1 MRIASRLLHAKGP
14 PIQPFGTLFFF
25 LARSFLISMILHSWK
40 LGCRTSWRTHNR
52 HSSCMG
58 GLVCWIYRT
67 SVHQGCTAPSYCI
80 FAHLHNNLV
89 SNLLFFLSFFPSFF
103 LFETATWKHYKIVS
117 FAMIAGC
124 GAVAYSVRHHVHL
137 LCSVCVCAR
146 AHVCLWWQVCNN
158 IFCWVSFLLILFL
171 LFTKTM
177 KQQQHCGSLDATG
190 LRMLLKDN
198 SVMLDRAYWSCMYA
212 SAVVAWWNQTNKYTL
227 RKIFF

>member
-1 MRIASRLLHAKGP
+1 MLGMRMHCCQNSYTGCVLP
-14 PIQPFGTLFFF
+14 PGRCMLRARQFNPLARLFFF

-146 AHVCLWWQVCNN
+146 AHVCLWWQ
-158 IFCWVSFLLILFL
+158 L
-171 LFTKTM
+171 
-177 KQQQHCGSLDATG
+177 
-190 LRMLLKDN
+190 
-198 SVMLDRAYWSCMYA
+198 SV
-212 SAVVAWWNQTNKYTL
+212 
-227 RKIFF
+227 